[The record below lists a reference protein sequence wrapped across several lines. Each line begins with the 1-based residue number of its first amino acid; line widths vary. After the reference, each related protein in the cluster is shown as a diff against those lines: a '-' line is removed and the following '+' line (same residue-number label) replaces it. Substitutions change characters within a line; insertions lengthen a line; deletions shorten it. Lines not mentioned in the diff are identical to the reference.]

1 MLVNADSPW
10 YNKIITNESG
20 DFMET
25 KDIILELR
33 TKKGLSQ
40 EELAEKIFVTRQA
53 VSRWENGETIPNTET
68 LKLLSKEFDV
78 SINTLLGS
86 PRQLI
91 CQCCGMPLEDSN
103 ISKEIDGFFN
113 EEYCKWCYAD
123 GEYTYDNMD
132 DLIDFCANHMAN
144 EHFTSEQVRAYMK
157 DMLPKLNYWKKYT
170 ELGGEEK
177 FDEFK
182 KQLMKEFNDLH
193 IEGMPEV
200 TELSALIG
208 GYVNLEYTLPNG
220 QKVKYLD
227 DGATYLGYQLACEF
241 GGGRCFGLVANMDF
255 LLVCTYEENGENPEL
270 VIYKKR

>member
-227 DGATYLGYQLACEF
+227 DGATYLGYQLESEF

-270 VIYKKR
+270 LIYKKR

>member
-103 ISKEIDGFFN
+103 ISKEVDGFFN

-227 DGATYLGYQLACEF
+227 DGATYLGYQLESEF
-241 GGGRCFGLVANMDF
+241 GGDRCFGLVANMDF